1 MSKRVLLP
9 LFILLTILGSC
20 IILVANAEKQP
31 NAADKA
37 IKKEQVIFKAGDI
50 IFQSSVS
57 PQCEAIKQATQS
69 VYTHCGIIFQWKDSW
84 MVFEA
89 VQPVKRTKI
98 EDFIARGKDQHYVVK
113 RLKDSENL
121 LSKEVVFAMQGIA
134 NSQIGKNYDATFQWN
149 DSEIYCSE
157 LVWKVY
163 QKGASIEVGKL
174 QKLREFDLSSPL
186 VRQTLQER
194 YGKNI
199 PLDETVISP
208 ASIFECQELYTV
220 FSN

>member
-57 PQCEAIKQATQS
+57 PQCDAIKQATQS
-69 VYTHCGIIFQWKDSW
+69 AYTHCGIIFQWKDSW

-134 NSQIGKNYDATFQWN
+134 NSQI
-149 DSEIYCSE
+149 
-157 LVWKVY
+157 
-163 QKGASIEVGKL
+163 
-174 QKLREFDLSSPL
+174 
-186 VRQTLQER
+186 
-194 YGKNI
+194 
-199 PLDETVISP
+199 
-208 ASIFECQELYTV
+208 
-220 FSN
+220 